1 MTHLH
6 VTEHGPTEGTPDQTV
21 VLLSSIATTHETWN
35 ALIPELA
42 KRFRVV
48 TVDHRGHGQSE
59 TAPVAPG
66 STTVED
72 LCQDIT
78 QALDS
83 VGVNRFHIVGLS
95 LGGALAQWLAAYS
108 GRVEKA
114 VFCATATFLGGE
126 ERWTERTTIAREQG
140 MGALADAFIEAWFT
154 EGFRAS
160 HPVKVN
166 EVREMILRI
175 DAEGYAQNGDA
186 LAGWDFADQ
195 LGKITC
201 PVLTVAGKDDA
212 GTGPEQLAEI
222 AAGVSG
228 PVQSAVIDG
237 SHQVAVENPEA
248 FNRVVKG
255 FLGA

>member
-1 MTHLH
+1 
-6 VTEHGPTEGTPDQTV
+6 
-21 VLLSSIATTHETWN
+21 
-35 ALIPELA
+35 
-42 KRFRVV
+42 
-48 TVDHRGHGQSE
+48 
-59 TAPVAPG
+59 
-66 STTVED
+66 
-72 LCQDIT
+72 
-78 QALDS
+78 
-83 VGVNRFHIVGLS
+83 
-95 LGGALAQWLAAYS
+95 
-108 GRVEKA
+108 
-114 VFCATATFLGGE
+114 
-126 ERWTERTTIAREQG
+126 
-140 MGALADAFIEAWFT
+140 
-154 EGFRAS
+154 
-160 HPVKVN
+160 
-166 EVREMILRI
+166 MILRI